1 MFETTAEKMTRL
13 LNEEKE
19 YLWAEISKF
28 RKELDAT
35 NELVASIEKAAPEHF
50 KELKSSSKEASFYRN
65 RASEQ
70 YEAIQEIRKALDKNV
85 EFIQD
90 ISNKVEGSHE
100 QVTRAQVSS
109 QETLDKILVASE
121 DFGITSSEASKHIES
136 LALLADKNEVLA
148 EKVQA
153 VEELVEQSNIQ
164 NSRLKTLVSSSE
176 KERKLIQDIYHE
188 INGYE
193 INDED
198 GNSQQVE
205 GLSKKLEDSYQ
216 KIKNDLSELTTE
228 LDVLKENQNQKL
240 SGFEDEFK
248 NRTED
253 FLYTAN
259 IQRKGIVEKIASLL
273 PSALTAGL
281 SGAYVHKI
289 DVEQQL
295 SEKHERSFFFA
306 ILGLIVCSM
315 VPVVFNGYRI
325 VQGEEISSV
334 VKDIPV
340 LLAMMLPVYVPI
352 LWVAYTS
359 NKSYKLSKRL
369 IEEYTHKEVLSKTF
383 EGLSKQIENLGED
396 SSNEELRVKLLYNLL
411 QVNSENPGKLISDY
425 NHSDHPILDA
435 IDKSSK
441 LAEAINK
448 LENVPLIS
456 PLLKHINAREQAKV
470 EKSKEDIC
478 TALETQIN
486 EPEEKKKEV
495 A

>member
-1 MFETTAEKMTRL
+1 MFETAAEKMTRL

-19 YLWAEISKF
+19 YLWAEIKKI
-28 RKELDAT
+28 RNELNAT
-35 NELVASIEKAAPEHF
+35 NELVASIEKSAPDHF
-50 KELKSSSKEASFYRN
+50 KELKNSSKDASYYRN

-70 YEAIQEIRKALDKNV
+70 YEAIQEIRKSLDENV
-85 EFIQD
+85 ELIQE
-90 ISNKVEGSHE
+90 IARKVEDSHE
-100 QVTRAQVSS
+100 QVNQAQLSS
-109 QETLDKILVASE
+109 QETLDNILIASSEFSIKSDEASE
-121 DFGITSSEASKHIES
+121 HIDS
-136 LALLADKNEVLA
+136 LAYLANKNDALT
-148 EKVQA
+148 EKLQGVD
-153 VEELVEQSNIQ
+153 ELVEQSNIQ

-205 GLSKKLEDSYQ
+205 GLAKKLEDSYQ
-216 KIKNDLSELTTE
+216 KIKSDLSELTTE
-228 LDVLKENQNQKL
+228 LDILKDNQDQKL
-240 SGFEDEFK
+240 SSFEDEFK
-248 NRTED
+248 NRAED
-253 FLYTAN
+253 FLYSAN
-259 IQRKGIVEKIASLL
+259 MQRKGIVAKIASLL

-281 SGAYVHKI
+281 SGAYVDKI
-289 DVEQQL
+289 AVEKTL

-306 ILGLIVCSM
+306 ILGLIFCSM

-325 VQGEEISSV
+325 AQGETIGSV

-340 LLAMMLPVYVPI
+340 LLAMMLPVYIPI
-352 LWVAYTS
+352 LWVAYSS

-383 EGLSKQIENLGED
+383 EGLSKQIESIGED
-396 SSNEELRVKLLYNLL
+396 SSNEELRVKLLHNLL

-441 LAEAINK
+441 LAEAVNK
-448 LENVPLIS
+448 LESFPLIS
-456 PLLKHINAREQAKV
+456 PLLKHISAREQAKV
-470 EKSKEDIC
+470 EKSKEELC
-478 TALETQIN
+478 TTLET
-486 EPEEKKKEV
+486 ELRATEEKKKEEV
-495 A
+495 